1 MKQAV
6 YYLNQF
12 FGQIG
17 GEEKADT
24 PLDIRE
30 GTLGVSQAFQK
41 YFDEDELKITHT
53 VICGDNYFAEH
64 MEEVTDRLEK
74 FFLDVRPDLV
84 VAGPAFN
91 AGRYGMACGNVMK
104 LAQQSL
110 GIPAVSAMH
119 PENPGVDL
127 FKLYGYIFPAAPN
140 ASGMRR
146 DMKKTAAFVKK
157 LIRQERTGSPEEEG
171 YYRRG
176 IRKMVWKTDIGAVR
190 AVNMLLDKINKRPF
204 ETELPMPVFSKVVPS
219 GPVKD
224 LAKAT
229 IAVMTSG
236 GIVPKGNPDHLEALA
251 CTKYAAYTKKD
262 FGGSLSEPDVAHG
275 GYDPSYA
282 QENGNRV
289 LPVDVLEELETEHVI
304 GKLYPKYYVTV
315 GNSMPVDRAAA
326 FGERIAG
333 EIKGKVDGV
342 ILTST

>member
-17 GEEKADT
+17 GEEMADY
-24 PLDIRE
+24 PLTVRE
-30 GTLGVSQAFQK
+30 GTLGVSEAFQK
-41 YFDEDELKITHT
+41 FFDEEELQVTHT

-64 MEEVTDRLEK
+64 TEEVLERLEE
-74 FFLDVRPDLV
+74 FFTKTHPDLV

-119 PENPGVDL
+119 QENPGVEL
-127 FKLYGYIFPAAPN
+127 FRLYGYILPAAPN
-140 ASGMRR
+140 AAGMRR
-146 DMKKTAAFVKK
+146 DMKKMAAFAGK
-157 LIRQERTGSPEEEG
+157 LIRQEEIGAPEEEG

-176 IRKMVWKTDIGAVR
+176 IRKMVWKQETGAVR
-190 AVNMLLDKINKRPF
+190 AVNMLLDKISGRPF
-204 ETELPMPVFSKVVPS
+204 ETELPMPEFSRVVPS
-219 GPVKD
+219 DPIPD
-224 LAKAT
+224 LSKAT

-251 CTKYAAYTKKD
+251 CTKYVAYTKED
-262 FGGSLSEPDVAHG
+262 FGGSRFEADVAHG

-289 LPVDVLEELETEHVI
+289 LPIDVLEDLEAEHVI
-304 GKLYPKYYVTV
+304 GKLYPRYYVTV

-326 FGERIAG
+326 FGEHIAR